1 MSKPAYVPPSE
12 FMFNVV
18 LDALNFANALAKS
31 KQDEVK
37 ELKERNQLLEDT
49 INIQAELGRRTI
61 VERQNLKRGLDSRT
75 LQVEQLRKEVARL
88 NTEIINMEVTN
99 KRRIQDECPF

>member
-18 LDALNFANALAKS
+18 LDALNFANNLAKS

-37 ELKERNQLLEDT
+37 ELKLQVVEDNT
-49 INIQAELGRRTI
+49 TI
-61 VERQNLKRGLDSRT
+61 VELLNEKNQLIEDNCVLKERISELRDQIGDLRAEINLIDPTG
-75 LQVEQLRKEVARL
+75 EARL
-88 NTEIINMEVTN
+88 EY
-99 KRRIQDECPF
+99 F

>member
-37 ELKERNQLLEDT
+37 QLKLQVVEDNATICELINEKSQLFEDNCVLKERISELRDQ
-49 INIQAELGRRTI
+49 INDLKAEI
-61 VERQNLKRGLDSRT
+61 NLIDPTG
-75 LQVEQLRKEVARL
+75 EARL
-88 NTEIINMEVTN
+88 EY
-99 KRRIQDECPF
+99 F